1 MSGNTFGQRFKVTN
15 WGESHGKAIGVVI
28 DGCPPLLPL
37 KEEDIQ
43 KELNRRKPGQSNL
56 TTQRNEEDKIEILSG
71 VHEGKTT
78 GTPISLIIFNKDYK
92 TEAYNE
98 ISNLFRP
105 SHADYTYQSKYGIRD
120 PFGGG
125 RSSARMT
132 AGHVAAGAIAKK
144 ILAQALGTEIIAY
157 VKKVKNIEAELN
169 ANKVSLKEIESN
181 PIRCPDKKAAEKMI
195 KLIENTKKQGD
206 SVGGIIECIARNV
219 PAGLGEPIFDKLNAD
234 LAKAIMSIN
243 AVKGFEIGS
252 GFLGTDLLGSE
263 HNDLFHLHE
272 GKVKTKTN
280 NSGGIQGGI
289 SNGMPIIF
297 RAAFKPTPTI
307 QKKQKT
313 LNKKLEEVE
322 FEGTGRH
329 DPCVLPRAVP
339 IIEAMTAIVLCDH
352 YLRHNAQ
359 SREIKENKNE
369 MPKVKPKK

>member
-1 MSGNTFGQRFKVTN
+1 MGGNTFGQRFRVTN
-15 WGESHGKAIGVVI
+15 WGESHGKAIGVII

-56 TTQRNEEDKIEILSG
+56 TTQRSEEDKIEILSG
-71 VHEGKTT
+71 IHEGKTT

-92 TEAYNE
+92 PEAYNE
-98 ISNLFRP
+98 ISKLFRP
-105 SHADYTYQSKYGIRD
+105 SHADYAYHSKYGIRD

-144 ILAQALGTEIIAY
+144 ILAQAFGAEIIAY
-157 VKKVKNIEAELN
+157 VKKVKNIEAETN
-169 ANKVSLKEIESN
+169 SDKVSLKEVESSLV
-181 PIRCPDKKAAEKMI
+181 RCPDKKASEKMI
-195 KLIENTKKQGD
+195 KAIEKAKASGD
-206 SVGGIIECIARNV
+206 SVGGIIECVARNV
-219 PAGLGEPIFDKLNAD
+219 PAGLGEPIFDKLSAD

-252 GFLGTDLLGSE
+252 GFSSTNQLGSE

-313 LNKKLEEVE
+313 INKDLEQIE

-329 DPCVLPRAVP
+329 DPCILPRAVP
-339 IIEAMTAIVLCDH
+339 IVESMAALVLCDH
-352 YLRHNAQ
+352 YLRHRAQ
-359 SREIKENKNE
+359 CGETKENKNE
-369 MPKVKPKK
+369 MQKAKVKK